1 MNGDSLNYVELP
13 MKRLAPFALAA
24 VLLTPTGCHLFSKK
38 KNPSAPKESKTV
50 ATDTEK
56 DFMVRW
62 IDKRTSDLVAKG
74 MGSDAAHAQ
83 AVADYKATFP
93 YTRTVNEAK

>member
-1 MNGDSLNYVELP
+1 
-13 MKRLAPFALAA
+13 MKRLVPLALAA
-24 VLLTPTGCHLFSKK
+24 ALLANSGCHIFSKK
-38 KNPSAPKESKTV
+38 KNPVAPKESKNL

-74 MGSDAAHAQ
+74 MSPDTAHAQ
-83 AVADYKATFP
+83 AVADYKTAFS
-93 YTRTVNEAK
+93 YTKTVNQAH